1 MLLQNKSF
9 LTSNGLRYLA
19 GAPGISGVLAKN
31 LLSGQVASQQNR
43 FIGDANFYK
52 GDSTPAGYSPTT
64 GAWYPN
70 RKVGGMSSHHQVI
83 GLGSVSN
90 ALLAGGINAAVNMIG
105 SGTIVTKD
113 YMQRAICLAGSIAAL
128 GRIDNA
134 AMVGFVDFPT
144 TTITG
149 QGNIADVL
157 LNILDNYTVTLE
169 GEGSISAATLF
180 APVLFTANIDGSGDV
195 TGSLVGMIQLLISLE
210 GEGYLTPTIK
220 FPSNLTAE
228 TSGGGDIT
236 TALLRGIAHCIAE
249 IIGDGNVT
257 GTIYSKGF
265 LEATISAQGEV
276 LTKQAIAAEVWKSIL
291 ANYQEDGSTG
301 KALSSAGS
309 AGDPWIGIMDNYTDD
324 ATFGAFIKKLL
335 TSRDFLLLK

>member
-1 MLLQNKSF
+1 M
-9 LTSNGLRYLA
+9 TSNGLRYLS
-19 GAPGISGVLAKN
+19 GAPAISGVLAKN

-70 RKVGGMSSHHQVI
+70 RKIGGISSHHTVI
-83 GLGSVSN
+83 GIGSVSN

-105 SGTIVTKD
+105 SGTIVTRP
-113 YMQRAICLAGSIAAL
+113 YLQRAICLAGSIVAL
-128 GRIDNA
+128 GEIQSA
-134 AMVGFVDFPT
+134 SMAGFMDFPPT
-144 TTITG
+144 TVTG
-149 QGNIADVL
+149 QGNITDVL
-157 LNILDNYTVTLE
+157 LNILDNYTITLE
-169 GEGSISAATLF
+169 GEGSISAATLV
-180 APVLFTANIDGSGDV
+180 APVLFTANIDGAGDLN
-195 TGSLVGMIQLLISLE
+195 GSLVGMIQLLISLE
-210 GEGYLTPTIK
+210 GEGYLTPNIK
-220 FPSNLTAE
+220 FPANLTSAQ
-228 TSGGGDIT
+228 SGSGSIT
-236 TALLRGIAHCIAE
+236 TALLRGIADCLAD

-265 LEATISAQGEV
+265 MEATISAQGEV
-276 LTKQAIAAEVWKSIL
+276 LTKQAIAAEVWRSIL

-309 AGDPWIGIMDNYTDD
+309 AGDPWTGIMENYTDD

-335 TSRDFLLLK
+335 TTNEFFGLR